1 MNALPSPEQL
11 LSAIAHRR
19 SMGLSRID
27 PDKPVPQELIQMM
40 LEAANWGQS
49 NGDTEPWRFTVFTG
63 EGRNEL
69 AEIYGAA
76 FLANYPE
83 PPIEA
88 LEGSRARAFMA
99 PVWIAIGMQPGDA
112 EHDDPAHFHTEE
124 LMAVATAVQN
134 LHLMASSL
142 GLAGMW
148 HSKGPSISPVVEE
161 RLGYGA
167 PGKLVG
173 FFFCG
178 WPNTDWPQGERRAL
192 DDKVRWVTE

>member
-1 MNALPSPEQL
+1 
-11 LSAIAHRR
+11 
-19 SMGLSRID
+19 MGLSRID
-27 PDKPVPQELIQMM
+27 PDKPVADEHIQLM

-63 EGRNEL
+63 EGRHKL
-69 AEIYGAA
+69 AEIYGEA

-99 PVWIAIGMQPGDA
+99 AVWIAIGLKPGEA
-112 EHDDPAHFHTEE
+112 EHDDPAHFEAEE
-124 LMAVATAVQN
+124 MMAVATAVQN
-134 LHLMASSL
+134 LHLMASAI

-148 HSKGPSISPVVEE
+148 HSKGPSISPVVAD
-161 RLGYGA
+161 RLGFNA
-167 PGKLVG
+167 PGKLLG

-178 WPNTDWPQGERRAL
+178 WPNTNWPGGERRPL
-192 DDKVRWVTE
+192 EEKVVWVKE